1 MKQKNYVA
9 YLRQST
15 VKQEISGLGVEAQRE
30 IIQNYLKD
38 RKTIAEYIET
48 ESGRKSN
55 RPKLTEALELCRKTN
70 SVLIVAKLDRLSRN
84 VAFTSKLL
92 ESDVEIV
99 FCDFPEAN
107 KLVLHIISSIAEY
120 EAGLISQRTKQSL
133 KAKKA
138 RGYKLGKSENLLNKL
153 EQAVKNSN
161 KTNHQKALDNPN
173 NKRAIALLKNL
184 VKEDRSLSEMA
195 RILNSE
201 GFVTAMGKEFRASQ
215 VSILLKRYNLKRI
228 EIMGPK
234 YVLILDFCVGCL
246 NIIRLTDEEL
256 RESENYDD
264 FEDFLITIEGKYGF
278 RLNNCQWMVIEN
290 LDIYCYQNGEETEL
304 NLL

>member
-1 MKQKNYVA
+1 M
-9 YLRQST
+9 
-15 VKQEISGLGVEAQRE
+15 EAQRE

-120 EAGLISQRTKQSL
+120 EAGLISQRTRQSL

-138 RGYKLGKSENLLNKL
+138 RGYRLGKSENLLNKL
-153 EQAVKNSN
+153 DQAVKNSN
-161 KTNHQKALDNPN
+161 RTNHQKALDNPN

-201 GFVTAMGKEFRASQ
+201 GFVTSKGCQFRASQ
-215 VSILLKRYNLKRI
+215 VSILLKRYNLK
-228 EIMGPK
+228 
-234 YVLILDFCVGCL
+234 
-246 NIIRLTDEEL
+246 
-256 RESENYDD
+256 
-264 FEDFLITIEGKYGF
+264 ED
-278 RLNNCQWMVIEN
+278 
-290 LDIYCYQNGEETEL
+290 
-304 NLL
+304 